1 MIPLQCLWAK
11 SNNRLHGQFECDVT
25 WFCFYF
31 DFVRSHV
38 RCDCCSIVGWK
49 GLLGV
54 GGGGWRPGVRLNY
67 VLGPRGEKNFGRR
80 WTGGTGGLKN

>member
-11 SNNRLHGQFECDVT
+11 SNNRLHGQVECDVT

-54 GGGGWRPGVRLNY
+54 GGGGLETRSSFKLC
-67 VLGPRGEKNFGRR
+67 PRSKGREKF
-80 WTGGTGGLKN
+80 WTQMDRGDRGS